1 VVGLTK
7 SVAVFC
13 ANEGLNIRC
22 NSIHPGATLTNI
34 LKTAIEQTPEV
45 EEACNRMSPLNRMGT
60 VEEVA
65 AMAVFLASDEASFCT
80 GGQYAV
86 EGGTVSQHPKM

>member
-1 VVGLTK
+1 
-7 SVAVFC
+7 
-13 ANEGLNIRC
+13 
-22 NSIHPGATLTNI
+22 
-34 LKTAIEQTPEV
+34 
-45 EEACNRMSPLNRMGT
+45 MSPLNRMGT

-86 EGGTVSQHPKM
+86 EGGTVSQHPRM